1 MEMNGEKLISA
12 SKQEVWD
19 ALNDPDQLL
28 KAIPGAQ
35 TVEKT
40 DEENLIATVKIK
52 IGPISAKF
60 SGKIKLSDINYYTI
74 IFIYF

>member
-60 SGKIKLSDINYYTI
+60 SGKIKLSDINPPNNYT
-74 IFIYF
+74 